1 MNRIEGKVAVITG
14 AAGGIGS
21 AAARRFVEEGAKV
34 FLVDRE
40 EESLKRI
47 SAQFRPE
54 DAAYFV
60 GDVAD
65 EVAVRAFVGD
75 ATERFGRIDIALLN
89 AGIEGEIG
97 RIENLSV
104 AAFDHIMAVNVRSVW
119 LGLASLMPVMRKT
132 GGGSIVITASTAGL
146 RGSPMLAAYSASKH
160 AVVGLMKSAA
170 LEGAEGH
177 VRVNAISPAQ
187 TRTRMIEAIDEN
199 MKAAGRT
206 GLPAA
211 GIPIGRYAEPSE
223 VASLM
228 IFLASDESRY
238 CTGGT
243 YLVDG
248 GTMSGPKLTF

>member
-1 MNRIEGKVAVITG
+1 MRLRGVEAVKPNVFLFLDRAEELATAVGRSGTSAVTVRMGLDSHNIGIEGKVAVITG

-89 AGIEGEIG
+89 AGSKAKLAGLKSL
-97 RIENLSV
+97 RRC
-104 AAFDHIMAVNVRSVW
+104 VRSHH
-119 LGLASLMPVMRKT
+119 GGKCTERLAWS
-132 GGGSIVITASTAGL
+132 G
-146 RGSPMLAAYSASKH
+146 
-160 AVVGLMKSAA
+160 
-170 LEGAEGH
+170 
-177 VRVNAISPAQ
+177 
-187 TRTRMIEAIDEN
+187 
-199 MKAAGRT
+199 
-206 GLPAA
+206 
-211 GIPIGRYAEPSE
+211 
-223 VASLM
+223 
-228 IFLASDESRY
+228 F
-238 CTGGT
+238 
-243 YLVDG
+243 VDA
-248 GTMSGPKLTF
+248 